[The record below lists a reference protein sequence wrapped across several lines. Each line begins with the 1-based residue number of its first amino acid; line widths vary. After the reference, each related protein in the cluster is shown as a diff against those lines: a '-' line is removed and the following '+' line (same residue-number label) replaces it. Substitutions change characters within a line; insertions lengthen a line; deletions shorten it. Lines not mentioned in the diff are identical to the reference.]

1 MRRRPRL
8 AKLGKAGIRSALYWP
23 AITAIR
29 YCPSCKAYAERLA
42 ARGKP
47 KKVIIGAVMRK
58 LVHIIYGVLKHRT
71 PYDPAKV
78 LGHTATST

>member
-1 MRRRPRL
+1 MRFC
-8 AKLGKAGIRSALYWP
+8 P
-23 AITAIR
+23 AF
-29 YCPSCKAYAERLA
+29 KAYAKRLA

-47 KKVIIGAVMRK
+47 KKVVIGAVMRK
-58 LVHIIYGVLKHRT
+58 LVHICYGVLKHQT